1 MPSKKQKHLLI
12 IRFSAMGDVAM
23 TVPVVL
29 ALTQQH
35 PNVKVTV
42 VSRFEYK
49 PFFDDIPNLHFYEA
63 DFNRAHKGILGL
75 WKLFKQLRNLHV
87 YAVADLHNV
96 LRSKIIT
103 TLFSFKGKKTA
114 TTNKLR
120 KERTALIAAKNKI
133 FKPLPQVTDLHADA
147 LAQLGFPIDLNKVQF
162 PPKQIL
168 SDDILAVTGT
178 KTGRW
183 IGIAPFAQHNSKVYP
198 KSLITEVINKLAENT
213 DNKIFLFGGGRNE
226 AKKLKQY
233 AAERPNVIVIAGGLF
248 ILRQELKLIS
258 NLDVMLSMD
267 SANAHMASMLG
278 VKAVTLWGATHPYA
292 GFAPFRQ
299 PLNYAITASREQY
312 PLLPTS
318 VYGNKNV
325 EGYEDAMRTISPD
338 VVVAKIN
345 EVLGENI

>member
-12 IRFSAMGDVAM
+12 LRFSAMGDVAM
-23 TVPVVL
+23 TVPVVRAL
-29 ALTQQH
+29 AQQH
-35 PNVKVTV
+35 PNLKITV

-49 PFFDDIPNLHFYEA
+49 PFFDGIPNLNFYEA
-63 DFNRAHKGILGL
+63 DFNKMHKGIMGL
-75 WKLFKQLRNLHV
+75 WKLFRQLRNLHI

-103 TLFSFKGKKTA
+103 TLFSLRGKKTA
-114 TTNKLR
+114 TTNKMR
-120 KERTALIAAKNKI
+120 HERAALIAPKNKVMQ
-133 FKPLPQVTDLHADA
+133 PLPQVTQLHTEV
-147 LAQLGFPIDLNKVQF
+147 LAQLGFPVDLDKADF
-162 PPKQIL
+162 PPKQLL
-168 SDDILAVTGT
+168 SDDIVAVTGT

-183 IGIAPFAQHNSKVYP
+183 IGIAPFAQHSSKVYP
-198 KSLITEVINKLAENT
+198 KDLMLQVIDTLAQNPAT
-213 DNKIFLFGGGRNE
+213 KIFLFGGGRNE
-226 AKKLKQY
+226 AKILKHY
-233 AAERPNVIVIAGGLF
+233 AAERPNIIVIAGGLF

-267 SANAHMASMLG
+267 SANAHMAAMLG

-292 GFAPFRQ
+292 GFAPFKQ
-299 PLNYAITASREQY
+299 PLSYAITANREEY

-318 VYGNKNV
+318 VYGNKKV

-345 EVLGENI
+345 EVLADA